1 MEFKE
6 ELELLLNNFIIT
18 KEKNKEEYYKIKSKI
33 KKIREFT
40 TNKLGCDVIVTSSL
54 IKLEK
59 IPSTIDNTF
68 KIEAF
73 DKQKDYIL
81 FILIIMFLEDKAKNE
96 QFILSNLTTFITN
109 ILATMQNK
117 EINIDFKDYS
127 TRKSLVDVLK
137 YMIKLGAIKQIDGN
151 DLLFK
156 ESIDNEVL
164 YENTGISH
172 YIVRQFKEDI
182 FEYKTPEDFLNTID
196 TEDVLNKKRYYTY
209 RTLLFYPVFN
219 YSDFNID
226 VYNYFI
232 NYRNRISTDIDNIL
246 DGNLL
251 IYKDV
256 ALLTTE
262 EKTSR
267 INFPNSR
274 KMIHDIV
281 LLVNDYVLN
290 EINDLKINKLEFE
303 QLLIKVH
310 KENSKYFSKE
320 FREMKENRFLLEIT
334 EAMEKFG
341 LLKINGNVY
350 NFSKVIYLI
359 TGNYEK
365 EIVEENNT
373 YEQIS
378 IELEA

>member
-59 IPSTIDNTF
+59 IPSVIDNTF
-68 KIEAF
+68 KIETF
-73 DKQKDYIL
+73 NNQKHYVL
-81 FILIIMFLEDKAKNE
+81 FILIIMFLEDKAKDE

-109 ILATMQNK
+109 ILATIQNK

-172 YIVRQFKEDI
+172 YIIRQFKEDI
-182 FEYKTPEDFLNTID
+182 FEYKRPEDFLNTID

-232 NYRNRISTDIDNIL
+232 NYRNRILTDIDNIL

-262 EKTSR
+262 EKASR

-281 LLVNDYVLN
+281 LLVNDYILN
-290 EINDLKINKLEFE
+290 EINKLKLNKFEFE
-303 QLLIKVH
+303 QLLIKIH
-310 KENSKYFSKE
+310 KENNKYFSKE
-320 FREMKENRFLLEIT
+320 FREMNENRFLLEIT

-341 LLKINGNVY
+341 LLKINGDIY
-350 NFSKVIYLI
+350 TFSKVVYLI

-365 EIVEENNT
+365 EIIEENNT

-378 IELEA
+378 IDLEV

>member
-59 IPSTIDNTF
+59 IPSIIDNTF

-73 DKQKDYIL
+73 DNQKDYIL
-81 FILIIMFLEDKAKNE
+81 FILIIMFLEDKAKDE
-96 QFILSNLTTFITN
+96 QFILSSLTTFITN

-137 YMIKLGAIKQIDGN
+137 YMIKVGAIKQIDGN

-182 FEYKTPEDFLNTID
+182 FEYKRPEDFLNTID

-219 YSDFNID
+219 YSDFNIE

-232 NYRNRISTDIDNIL
+232 NYRNRIVSDIDNIL

-281 LLVNDYVLN
+281 LLVNDYILN
-290 EINDLKINKLEFE
+290 EINNLKINKLEFE
-303 QLLIKVH
+303 QLLIKIH
-310 KENSKYFSKE
+310 KENNKYFSKE

-341 LLKINGNVY
+341 LLKINGDIY
-350 NFSKVIYLI
+350 NFSKAIYLI